1 MTLDHFFLWLQRAVD
16 RLIRR
21 LRAGSAPPADCRR
34 FLVIQIDGLSRAVL
48 ESAMAAGR
56 LRTLRRLLRRGQ
68 LVLRPMSVGIP
79 TSTPAF
85 QAGGFYGGTPDIPGF
100 HWYDKRAGAGI
111 YFPRPGAA
119 GGGGERRRRGRRGR
133 AGRPSRSSPRAF
145 CSCGSSSN
153 AWC

>member
-85 QAGGFYGGTPDIPGF
+85 QAGVFYGVPPDIPGF
-100 HWYDKRAGAGI
+100 HWNDKRARADI
-111 YFPRPGAA
+111 YFPRPGVADFVEERHA
-119 GGGGERRRRGRRGR
+119 RNRRGGMGGGGGVGRGFT
-133 AGRPSRSSPRAF
+133 AGA
-145 CSCGSSSN
+145 
-153 AWC
+153 